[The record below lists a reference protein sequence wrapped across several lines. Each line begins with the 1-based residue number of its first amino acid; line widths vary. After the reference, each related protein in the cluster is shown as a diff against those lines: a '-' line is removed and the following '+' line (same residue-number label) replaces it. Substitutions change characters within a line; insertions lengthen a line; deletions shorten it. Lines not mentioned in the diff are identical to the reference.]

1 MLIKQLARGAYGA
14 SGNPDF
20 PSSGKSK
27 AKCVP
32 CCESALPP
40 WQLAYTSIDDCH
52 AHLTKISML

>member
-1 MLIKQLARGAYGA
+1 MTLNIFWHITIKKAHTSQIMLIKQLARGAYGA

-40 WQLAYTSIDDCH
+40 
-52 AHLTKISML
+52 